1 MRDVQDLYKVVIGII
16 LIVASIAF
24 GIWLCLW
31 VMLYGGIMQ
40 AVENFQINNSA
51 VVWGI
56 IRAIFSGLGAIPSYF
71 GIAIGMILIN
81 D

>member
-1 MRDVQDLYKVVIGII
+1 MSDLQEWFKTIIGLALIIASII
-16 LIVASIAF
+16 LS
-24 GIWLCLW
+24 IWLCIW

-40 AVENFQINNSA
+40 AIENWGINNST

-56 IRAIFSGLGAIPSYF
+56 IKAVFFEIGLIPGYL
-71 GIAIGMILIN
+71 GVLVGMKFLE

>member
-1 MRDVQDLYKVVIGII
+1 MNLQETYKTAIGLVLIAASVIF
-16 LIVASIAF
+16 S
-24 GIWLCLW
+24 IWLCLW

-40 AVENFQINNSA
+40 AVENFQVNNSA

-56 IRAIFSGLGAIPSYF
+56 IRAIFAGIGAIPAYI
-71 GIAIGMILIN
+71 GIFIGMLLLN

>member
-1 MRDVQDLYKVVIGII
+1 MNDLQDLYKAIIGLI
-16 LIVASIAF
+16 LIVASIAL

-40 AVENFQINNSA
+40 AIENWGRSNPA

-56 IRAIFSGLGAIPSYF
+56 IRAVFFEIGLIPAYI
-71 GIAIGMILIN
+71 GICIGMVLLN
-81 D
+81 

>member
-1 MRDVQDLYKVVIGII
+1 MNDLQDLYKAIIGLI
-16 LIVASIAF
+16 LIVASIAL

-40 AVENFQINNSA
+40 AIENWGINNSA

-56 IRAIFSGLGAIPSYF
+56 IKAVFFEIGLIPAYI
-71 GIAIGMILIN
+71 GILVGMSLLK
-81 D
+81 